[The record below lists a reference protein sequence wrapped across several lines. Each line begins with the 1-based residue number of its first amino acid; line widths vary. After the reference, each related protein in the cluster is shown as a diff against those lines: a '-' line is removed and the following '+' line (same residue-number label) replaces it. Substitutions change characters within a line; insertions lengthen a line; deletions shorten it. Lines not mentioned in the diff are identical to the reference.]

1 MNASVRLRVEIGIGK
16 TETQGLE
23 KEEAGRCSLLK
34 TEGMPDETS
43 V

>member
-23 KEEAGRCSLLK
+23 RRKDVLVTAHF
-34 TEGMPDETS
+34 
-43 V
+43 